1 MYLGIGTDKFPSDF
15 KDRFDVC
22 VCSGT
27 MFVHKDGLMHIV
39 LSKLEVILLQ
49 HFVRST
55 GKTVILVGTR
65 TL

>member
-1 MYLGIGTDKFPSDF
+1 MFAAVPGLSA
-15 KDRFDVC
+15 
-22 VCSGT
+22 